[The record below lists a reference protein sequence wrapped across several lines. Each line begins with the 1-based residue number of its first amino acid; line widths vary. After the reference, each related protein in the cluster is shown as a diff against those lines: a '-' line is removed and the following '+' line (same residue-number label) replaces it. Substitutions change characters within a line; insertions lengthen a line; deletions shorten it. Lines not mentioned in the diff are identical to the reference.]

1 MSRLLVRAS
10 SSLGASG
17 RRTHSSSSAASSSA
31 SSPRQLVVA
40 FSSAPPPHG
49 AAEALSKVLRR
60 FGGSLGSFLPE
71 ASFVAVGNGR
81 AAAAVLASVPGV
93 AAVGELPPESKLAP
107 ELVGDVLLVGSD
119 GGGDGGDHQG
129 EEEERARTT
138 VLAVVFPRLGRAAGG
153 TGGGGGRGCGDEGY
167 DPSSAA
173 LADWAGPLSRLAG
186 SGGGGG
192 GDGSPSV
199 RVAGRQGRHVL
210 LVEVVEK
217 VKRGKSSP
225 SLASRVTRWLAAQP
239 ATHWLS
245 PASLEASAS
254 NWQASA
260 IIQSG
265 KGAPSSPSN
274 AAADAA
280 THPLWA
286 ANVTG
291 KNQIIGGGDSG
302 LDLSHCFFAD
312 PDVPVE
318 LKSVGSSGGGGGG
331 WRGFFGGGNG
341 AGGGGWV
348 FESEKH
354 RKIRLYRSTSSNSPN
369 GGGGNGHGTHTMG
382 SLCGS
387 PFDPAAN
394 AKATAY
400 RGMAPDA
407 KLAFSDLSSDRAPS
421 SGGGSKSGRS
431 SGAILVPGDMGGDY
445 YRFAYDAGA
454 RVHSDSW

>member
-1 MSRLLVRAS
+1 MSPSSSFSSSWAS
-10 SSLGASG
+10 SSS
-17 RRTHSSSSAASSSA
+17 T
-31 SSPRQLVVA
+31 PRQLVVA
-40 FSSAPPPHG
+40 FSSSPPPHG
-49 AAEALSKVLRR
+49 AAEALSRVLHR

-71 ASFVAVGNGR
+71 ASFVAVGNSK
-81 AAAAVLASVPGV
+81 AAAAVLRLVPGV

-107 ELVGDVLLVGSD
+107 ELIGDVLLPGED
-119 GGGDGGDHQG
+119 REDEEEG
-129 EEEERARTT
+129 EEKEELKTT
-138 VLAVVFPRLGRAAGG
+138 TLAVVFPRLGRAAGG
-153 TGGGGGRGCGDEGY
+153 LGGDSASRLLPRCGDEGY

-173 LADWAGPLSRLAG
+173 AVDWAEPLSLLAG
-186 SGGGGG
+186 GRRS
-192 GDGSPSV
+192 SV

-210 LVEVVEK
+210 LVEVVEEK
-217 VKRGKSSP
+217 VKASSSSSSSTSSP
-225 SLASRVTRWLAAQP
+225 SSSLASRVTRWLAAQP

-245 PASLEASAS
+245 PASLEASTM

-265 KGAPSSPSN
+265 KGAPSASGN
-274 AAADAA
+274 AVADAA

-286 ANVTG
+286 ADVTG
-291 KNQIIGGGDSG
+291 RGQVIGGGDSG

-312 PDVPVE
+312 PDVPIE
-318 LKSVGSSGGGGGG
+318 LKSVGSSGNSGG

-341 AGGGGWV
+341 GGGGGSV

-354 RKIRLYRSTSSNSPN
+354 RKIRLYRSTSNASPN

-387 PFDPAAN
+387 PFDSGAN

-407 KLAFSDLSSDRAPS
+407 KLAFSDLSSEKANS
-421 SGGGSKSGRS
+421 GSKSGRS